1 MRSEPHL
8 WGVVLSGGEG
18 VRLRALTRQICG
30 DERPKQYVPIYGN
43 RTLLRRTLDRVAL
56 RIRPSRTA
64 VVTLRSHSRFFGEH
78 WAGPEPPRVLIQPTD
93 RGTAAGILFPMH
105 WVARQDP
112 DAIVAVFPSDHFV
125 SEPATFM
132 AFVARIAAWV
142 HEHPARLVLLGA
154 HPTSPEVE
162 YGWIELGR
170 PLDSRDGRQM
180 WEVRRFWE
188 KPAAERARLCLEA
201 GCLWNTLVLVGTATT
216 FLRAAREAVPEVCE
230 RLARAVPFFESDAE
244 AWAQAFALIPRAD
257 FSRAILESCPPS
269 LAVAAV
275 PRLTWSDLGS
285 PRRVLEILGGDFG
298 VCPRGWSHPTS
309 PRSDIGAS
317 LWEMR
322 DEPRG
327 SGTNARQAAHG

>member
-1 MRSEPHL
+1 MRFEPHL

-18 VRLRALTRQICG
+18 VRLKTLARRICG
-30 DERPKQYVPIYGN
+30 DERPKQYVPIFGN
-43 RTLLRRTLDRVAL
+43 RTLLRQTLDRVAL
-56 RIRPSRTA
+56 GIRSSQTA
-64 VVTLRSHSRFFGEH
+64 VVTLRSHSRFFVEQ

-93 RGTAAGILFPMH
+93 RGTAAGILFPIH

-132 AFVARIAAWV
+132 ALVGRIAAWV

-170 PLDSRDGRQM
+170 PLDSRDDRPV

-188 KPAAERARLCLEA
+188 KPSEERARQCLEA
-201 GCLWNTLVLVGTATT
+201 GCLWNTLVLVGTATM

-230 RLARAVPFFESDAE
+230 RLARAAPFFETNAE
-244 AWAQAFALIPRAD
+244 AWAQAYALIPRAD
-257 FSRAILESCPPS
+257 FSRAILEPCPPS

-275 PRLTWSDLGS
+275 PRLMWSDLGS
-285 PRRVLEILGGDFG
+285 PRRVREILGAA
-298 VCPRGWSHPTS
+298 
-309 PRSDIGAS
+309 RSLPAWAVADLSAS
-317 LWEMR
+317 
-322 DEPRG
+322 
-327 SGTNARQAAHG
+327 

>member
-1 MRSEPHL
+1 MRAEPHL

-18 VRLRALTRQICG
+18 VRLKALTRQICG

-43 RTLLRRTLDRVAL
+43 RTLLRQTLDRVAL
-56 RIRPSRTA
+56 RIRPSQTA
-64 VVTLRSHSRFFGEH
+64 VVTLRSHSRFFGEQ

-93 RGTAAGILFPMH
+93 RGTAAGILFPIH
-105 WVARQDP
+105 WIARQDP

-132 AFVARIAAWV
+132 AFVARMAAWV

-180 WEVRRFWE
+180 WEARRFWE

-216 FLRAAREAVPEVCE
+216 FLRTARAAVPEVCE

-244 AWAQAFALIPRAD
+244 AWAQAFALIPGAD
-257 FSRAILESCPPS
+257 FSRAILEPCPPS

-275 PRLTWSDLGS
+275 PRLMWSDLGS
-285 PRRVLEILGGDFG
+285 PRRVLEILGGHFG
-298 VCPRGWSHPTS
+298 VCTRGWWHPTS
-309 PRSDIGAS
+309 PRRDI
-317 LWEMR
+317 
-322 DEPRG
+322 
-327 SGTNARQAAHG
+327 